1 MASSAAPCRWPE
13 RLWPA
18 LAVGLATVLLSQAVR
33 SGPDAPSS
41 PPLLEVQEPVTQVD
55 ARLLAAGWR
64 PKPDRQPLPF
74 ERELAG
80 NQLAS
85 LSSCSGTGMGFC
97 RYDYQRGKQSLMVVT
112 VPGASGA
119 GVVHSSAFQL
129 HN

>member
-1 MASSAAPCRWPE
+1 VKAW
-13 RLWPA
+13 L
-18 LAVGLATVLLSQAVR
+18 GLALVGGLAAAVLSQAVR
-33 SGPDAPSS
+33 SGPEAPSN
-41 PPLLEVQEPVTQVD
+41 PPLLLLQEPVTQVD
-55 ARLLAAGWR
+55 ARLLGEGWR
-64 PKPDRQPLPF
+64 PQPDRQPLPF

-119 GVVHSSAFQL
+119 GVVHRSAFRL
-129 HN
+129 HNE

>member
-1 MASSAAPCRWPE
+1 MKPW
-13 RLWPA
+13 LG
-18 LAVGLATVLLSQAVR
+18 LVLVGGLAAAVLSQAVR
-33 SGPDAPSS
+33 SGPDAPPS
-41 PPLLEVQEPVTQVD
+41 PPLVLLQEPVTQVD
-55 ARLLAAGWR
+55 ALLLGEGWR

-112 VPGASGA
+112 VPGTSGVE
-119 GVVHSSAFQL
+119 VVHSSAFRL